1 MWTAITAFWQ
11 NAPSLGSLV
20 VVMLGITAVPVA
32 LAWRTWLVHRADNRR
47 ALTEQYK
54 AETDRL
60 AKLRELEAPHE
71 KMLLEAQLHHDSML
85 AENNQPE
92 IPFPFPRR
100 GERPAIASTEAEA
113 A

>member
-20 VVMLGITAVPVA
+20 VVMLGVTAVPAA
-32 LAWRTWLVHRADNRR
+32 LVLRTWLIHRADNRR
-47 ALTEQYK
+47 ARTEQYK

-60 AKLRELEAPHE
+60 AKMRELETAHQ
-71 KMLLEAQLHHDSML
+71 KMLLEAQLQRDNML

-100 GERPAIASTEAEA
+100 GERPAITSTDAEA